1 MSIGKQL
8 IDCLPHHILGCE
20 LYFYINSNCSYSWI
34 QAPLTILKLDYN
46 RRKQNKVVPVTIAK
60 LWLSSWRDVV
70 VLVSAG
76 SGFRV
81 LD

>member
-1 MSIGKQL
+1 M
-8 IDCLPHHILGCE
+8 
-20 LYFYINSNCSYSWI
+20 WI

>member
-1 MSIGKQL
+1 M
-8 IDCLPHHILGCE
+8 
-20 LYFYINSNCSYSWI
+20 WI
-34 QAPLTILKLDYN
+34 QTPLTIMKLDYN

-60 LWLSSWRDVV
+60 LWLSFWRDVV
-70 VLVSAG
+70 VLFNVG

>member
-1 MSIGKQL
+1 M
-8 IDCLPHHILGCE
+8 
-20 LYFYINSNCSYSWI
+20 WI
-34 QAPLTILKLDYN
+34 QTPLTILKLDYN
-46 RRKQNKVVPVTIAK
+46 RRKQNKVAPVIIGK

-70 VLVSAG
+70 VLFNVGSGFNGG